1 MYLRGSGQVLGA
13 SAEYRAIAAWA
24 KSVRGLR
31 LGVIDVPYPAT
42 GIDWRIGIKAFISSG
57 RHYEYAKSVKDGI
70 HRSVQYY
77 QDITRAC
84 PSSKIAVLGYSQGA
98 QVAGRAMLSLS
109 DTHNLLY
116 LALFGD
122 PELYL
127 PEGIKSRAC
136 TYGQKSPYRVD
147 VPNCRV
153 NAGVLGARI
162 PYLNADLDKKSG
174 LWCNESDFI
183 CGSSLNPTKNE
194 GHFSYVSAGK
204 LQRALAII
212 QSKMLESK
220 RLATIKV
227 TTLKQ
232 DSAMVSSR
240 NSPSPAMA
248 SDQELK
254 WGFWGEFWQYIWHW
268 LVH

>member
-13 SAEYRAIAAWA
+13 SIEYRAIEAWA
-24 KSVRGLR
+24 KSVRGLS
-31 LGVIDVPYPAT
+31 LGIIDVPYPAT
-42 GIDWRIGIKAFISSG
+42 GIDWRVGIKAFISSG

-70 HRSVQYY
+70 NRSVQYY
-77 QDITRAC
+77 QDIIRAC
-84 PSSKIAVLGYSQGA
+84 PSSKIAVIGYSQGA
-98 QVAGRAMLSLS
+98 QVAGRAMLALG

-136 TYGQKSPYRVD
+136 TYGQKSLYRVD

-204 LQRALAII
+204 LNRALAII
-212 QSKMLESK
+212 QGKMLESK
-220 RLATIKV
+220 GLAKV
-227 TTLKQ
+227 KATTPQQ
-232 DSAMVSSR
+232 DGAMVSSR
-240 NSPSPAMA
+240 NDSSYATA
-248 SDQELK
+248 SNQELK
-254 WGFWGEFWQYIWHW
+254 WGFWGGFWQYLWHW

>member
-1 MYLRGSGQVLGA
+1 MYLRGSGQTLGV
-13 SAEYRAIAAWA
+13 SAEYRTIEAWA
-24 KSVRGLR
+24 KSLRGLR

-42 GIDWRIGIKAFISSG
+42 SIDWRVGIKAFISSG
-57 RHYEYAKSVKDGI
+57 RRYEYAKSVRDGI
-70 HRSVQYY
+70 NRSVQYY

-84 PSSKIAVLGYSQGA
+84 PNSKIAVLGYSQGA
-98 QVAGRAMLSLS
+98 QVAGRAMLTLG

-204 LQRALAII
+204 VNRALAII
-212 QSKMLESK
+212 QGKILESK
-220 RLATIKV
+220 GLAKIKV
-227 TTLKQ
+227 TMPSQ
-232 DSAMVSSR
+232 DGATVSSR
-240 NSPSPAMA
+240 NYPSSVTA
-248 SDQELK
+248 SNQELK
-254 WGFWGEFWQYIWHW
+254 WGFWGEFWQYLWHW
-268 LVH
+268 LAH